1 MPSGMSRALTDRKGD
16 KMKRVSLWDT
26 SDEVNFLNGVKRWTT
41 NVPMTRKQLL
51 QEYLKASEARVYW
64 GEVDRAEAIR
74 HCKMLL
80 KQEMS

>member
-1 MPSGMSRALTDRKGD
+1 
-16 KMKRVSLWDT
+16 MKRVSLWDT

-51 QEYLKASEARVYW
+51 MEYLKAADIRMYW

-74 HCKMLL
+74 HCRMLL
-80 KQEMS
+80 KQESI